1 MNVSL
6 YHAAAALD
14 ANSRWQDVV
23 SQNLASASIPG
34 YKRQD
39 VSFSAIAAGKQFAQ
53 AEAGAPSR
61 LSLPTMTAST
71 SFMPGPIRPTTGK
84 TDFAIEGDGFF
95 SVELPGGK
103 TGYTRDGEFH
113 LDSSGALVTKDGFK
127 VIGSSGPVQIDPN
140 NPRPLAVGNSG
151 EISQG
156 LESKGKLSVT
166 QFADPSKLTTLPGG
180 YFIAEDPTLTPA
192 ASSALVRQGYLETS
206 NASVVGEMAN
216 MISAMR
222 AFELNQKVIHV
233 ADDRMQ
239 RAISELS
246 PSA

>member
-14 ANSRWQDVV
+14 ANSRWQDVI
-23 SQNLASASIPG
+23 SQNLAAGSIPG

-39 VSFSAIAAGKQFAQ
+39 VSFSAIAAGKQFATP
-53 AEAGAPSR
+53 EAGAPAR
-61 LSLPTMTAST
+61 LSLATMTAST
-71 SFMPGPIRPTTGK
+71 SFMPGPIRPTSGN

-95 SVELPGGK
+95 KVELPDGK
-103 TGYTRDGEFH
+103 TGYTRDGEFK
-113 LDSSGALVTKDGFK
+113 LDAGGTLVTKDGFK
-127 VIGSSGPVQIDPN
+127 VLGGGGPIQLDPN
-140 NPRPLAVGNSG
+140 NAHPLTVGATG
-151 EISQG
+151 EITQG
-156 LESKGKLSVT
+156 IESKGKLETT
-166 QFADPSKLTTLPGG
+166 QFKEPSKLTPIPGG
-180 YFIAEDPTLTPA
+180 YFIAEDRTLNPVESTG
-192 ASSALVRQGYLETS
+192 LVRQGYLEAS

-233 ADDRMQ
+233 ADERMQ
-239 RAISELS
+239 RSISELS

>member
-14 ANSRWQDVV
+14 ANSRWQDVI
-23 SQNLASASIPG
+23 SQNLASGSIPG

-39 VSFSAIAAGKQFAQ
+39 VSFSAIAAGKQFAP
-53 AEAGAPSR
+53 AEGGAPTR

-71 SFMPGPIRPTTGK
+71 SFMPGPIRPTSGK

-95 SVELPGGK
+95 QVTLPDGK
-103 TGYTRDGEFH
+103 IGYTRDGEFQI
-113 LDSSGALVTKDGFK
+113 DASGALVTKDGFK
-127 VIGSSGPVQIDPN
+127 VVGSNGPIQMDPN
-140 NPRPLAVGNSG
+140 NGQPLTVGSTG
-151 EISQG
+151 EVSQG
-156 LESKGKLSVT
+156 LEPKGKLTVT
-166 QFADPSKLTTLPGG
+166 QFNDPSKLTPVPGG
-180 YFIAEDPTLTPA
+180 YFIAEDPKLLPA
-192 ASSALVRQGYLETS
+192 ESAALVRQGYLETS

-239 RAISELS
+239 RAITELS
-246 PSA
+246 PNS